1 MEFLKE
7 KDGFR
12 LYYEDN
18 SSGGNLPAIL
28 FLHGAGGNHL
38 SWWQQVPAFVRE
50 YRCITVDQRGFGKS
64 LDVPDGP
71 GPKAFTSDTL
81 ALLDHLG
88 LDRVAIV
95 AQSMGGWA
103 AVGAAVQQPRRF
115 WAIVL
120 ANTHGGLTDPEIA
133 TLNQNLQSARA
144 EGPTVL
150 WQGASF
156 NKGALGV
163 TFQKRDPTRTFLYA
177 QFQGLNEP
185 LINKVRNSL
194 DSMNTLVERYNAWG
208 IPTLFITSEEDILT
222 RPKLLELLQSKV
234 PSSRLLYIPKAGH
247 SVYFEQPELF
257 NREVKAFLSSHA
269 LGPC

>member
-1 MEFLKE
+1 MESLKE

-18 SSGGNLPAIL
+18 NSSWNLPAIL

-38 SWWQQVPAFVRE
+38 SWWQQVPAFVKE

-64 LDVPDGP
+64 VDVPDGP
-71 GPKAFTSDTL
+71 GPKALADDTL

-103 AVGAAVQQPRRF
+103 AVGAAVQQPQRF

-120 ANTHGGLTDPEIA
+120 ANTHGGLSDPEIA
-133 TLNQNLQSARA
+133 VLNQKFQRVRA
-144 EGPTVL
+144 EGSTAL
-150 WQGASF
+150 RQGADLI
-156 NKGALGV
+156 KGALGV
-163 TFQKRDPTRTFLYA
+163 TFQKSDPTRTFLYA
-177 QFQGLNEP
+177 QLRGLNEP
-185 LINKVRNSL
+185 LTNDVRNSL
-194 DSMNTLVERYNAWG
+194 DSMTTPVEQFSACG
-208 IPTLFITSEEDILT
+208 IPTLFITSEEDILI
-222 RPKLLELLQSKV
+222 RSELLKLLQSKV
-234 PSSRLLYIPKAGH
+234 QGSRLLYIPKAGH

-257 NREVKAFLSSHA
+257 NGEVKAFLVSIKK
-269 LGPC
+269 